1 MYNMEEIMH
10 LVKKTLELDQD
21 KINRI
26 KHALK
31 AKSEKEALNYVL
43 NQFDTDLQIAEA
55 SIKDSG
61 TFDFEE
67 V

>member
-1 MYNMEEIMH
+1 MH
-10 LVKKTLELDQD
+10 LVKKTMELDQD

-43 NQFDTDLQIAEA
+43 NQFDIDLQIAEV
-55 SIKDSG
+55 SLKDAG